1 MLPAVVLINQGCT
14 MVLDR
19 ADYHVGA
26 TAPRLDKLHPVVI
39 ESDSMF
45 DWTQLSFTADPTV
58 AGVLVTS

>member
-1 MLPAVVLINQGCT
+1 